1 MHVIQHMSQAVTK
14 PAVAERHK
22 GRYGDVDF
30 GRAEQ
35 WLCLGLLLI
44 KQSLVPVE
52 ESKTIRT

>member
-1 MHVIQHMSQAVTK
+1 MSQAVTK